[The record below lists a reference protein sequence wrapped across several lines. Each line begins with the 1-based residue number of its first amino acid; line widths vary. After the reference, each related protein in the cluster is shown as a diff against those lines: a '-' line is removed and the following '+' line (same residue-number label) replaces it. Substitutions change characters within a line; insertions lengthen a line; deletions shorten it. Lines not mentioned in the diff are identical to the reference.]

1 MFALFRDSH
10 DYFNRLLRVDIIRW
24 EKIERDASGDNKNDV
39 RCLFIARETSRR
51 RGVMHFWQGINLTTN
66 RALFRSTLYSLGIIV
81 SFIMVH
87 LIKAHAR
94 LYGCVSRESYVSWPW
109 NASKSQRKRNNFEKS
124 YRKFSLMC
132 IRGKFRWIA
141 LQCTHMCAA
150 ASVNEHSDILPF
162 LVKLC
167 ARLRTMRIAMHAC
180 SFVTSRACVSYQKFT
195 KPFRSTIAR

>member
-94 LYGCVSRESYVSWPW
+94 LYGCVSRESRTYRGRGMLPKANE
-109 NASKSQRKRNNFEKS
+109 NATTSKRATGNF
-124 YRKFSLMC
+124 R
-132 IRGKFRWIA
+132 
-141 LQCTHMCAA
+141 
-150 ASVNEHSDILPF
+150 
-162 LVKLC
+162 LC
-167 ARLRTMRIAMHAC
+167 AFAENFAESLYNARICVLRPPLMSIPI
-180 SFVTSRACVSYQKFT
+180 FY
-195 KPFRSTIAR
+195 RSWLNYVRD